1 MEKAKIITTRVKL
14 KYQYLLRARAVGVM
28 AVLDVNTVNKE
39 ATFTFPH
46 SSLCHNFIL
55 LDVFTNIFSISRSLF
70 IIRPL
75 TEQL

>member
-46 SSLCHNFIL
+46 SS
-55 LDVFTNIFSISRSLF
+55 
-70 IIRPL
+70 
-75 TEQL
+75 